1 MVSLGFRKLE
11 WIGLAAD
18 HQIVTVIFWGGGKFD
33 FGKCTEDRPCADRPQ
48 VRERVL
54 TKTHLLMP

>member
-18 HQIVTVIFWGGGKFD
+18 HQTVTMIFLGGKFD
-33 FGKCTEDRPCADRPQ
+33 FGECTEDRPCADRPQ